1 MKLLKRKPIIIAI
14 VLLALF
20 LIVGICAIKINS
32 NKNKKSYSTSAIVS
46 EKKEK
51 AKSDKG
57 KKKLKDSNEDNKV
70 ETNEVIKKEEEKKN
84 EDDEKKDSEVIS
96 DTNNNQSLSISSN
109 NNSNN
114 GATNNSSNSQSSN
127 NNVNNNVP
135 SVSVNTDEQDW
146 NNFINDYSTL
156 LILGGNIDFYSQS
169 EQVAESNKWVNL
181 GYRTELPTVCT
192 YLSTGQRCVYSLF
205 VFAGEGTCG
214 TSTSISVNWRSRNYI
229 SDIDY
234 LKSLGYNCP

>member
-1 MKLLKRKPIIIAI
+1 MKIFKKKPIIITTVLLTVFLIIGIGAI
-14 VLLALF
+14 V
-20 LIVGICAIKINS
+20 INS
-32 NKNKKSYSTSAIVS
+32 NKETKSNSKNTSVS

-51 AKSDKG
+51 VKENKSKIQNN
-57 KKKLKDSNEDNKV
+57 KSSEDIKA
-70 ETNEVIKKEEEKKN
+70 ETNEVIKKESKETN
-84 EDDEKKDSEVIS
+84 ESDELKDNDVVSG
-96 DTNNNQSLSISSN
+96 TNNNSSN
-109 NNSNN
+109 TSSSNNSNN
-114 GATNNSSNSQSSN
+114 SATNNSSNTKSSN
-127 NNVNNNVP
+127 NTVNNNQAVN
-135 SVSVNTDEQDW
+135 VNTDEQDW

-156 LILGGNIDFYSQS
+156 LILGGTIDFYSQS

-192 YLSTGQRCVYSLF
+192 YLSTGQICVYSLF

-214 TSTSISVNWRSRNYI
+214 TSNSISVNWRSRNYI

>member
-14 VLLALF
+14 VMLVLF

-70 ETNEVIKKEEEKKN
+70 ETNEVIKKDEEKKN
-84 EDDEKKDSEVIS
+84 EEHEKKDSQVIN

-114 GATNNSSNSQSSN
+114 GATNNSSNNQSS
-127 NNVNNNVP
+127 NNNVP

-214 TSTSISVNWRSRNYI
+214 TSTSISVNWRSRTYI
-229 SDIDY
+229 SDVVY